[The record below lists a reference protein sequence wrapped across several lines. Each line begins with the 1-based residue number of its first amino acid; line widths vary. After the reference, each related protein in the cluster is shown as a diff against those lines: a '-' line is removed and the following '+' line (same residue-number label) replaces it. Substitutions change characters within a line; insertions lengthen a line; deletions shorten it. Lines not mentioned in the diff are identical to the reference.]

1 MTAKFKSIG
10 IDYSMGGMT
19 GSTMD
24 SHRLIQY
31 SEKFG
36 VDKQNK
42 LVEELFNNYF
52 CEEKFL
58 GDRAVL
64 LAAAQKCEI
73 TGAEEYLANESNGRS
88 EVMEQLEFANGV
100 SGVPFFRFSEGGQE
114 KATIRCVR
122 QLFVAPSFD

>member
-36 VDKQNK
+36 VDKQNE

-52 CEEKFL
+52 CQEKCCAKWQQRRHE
-58 GDRAVL
+58 RAVVAWL
-64 LAAAQKCEI
+64 RLPAGERAEILKRMRCEKV
-73 TGAEEYLANESNGRS
+73 GS
-88 EVMEQLEFANGV
+88 V
-100 SGVPFFRFSEGGQE
+100 
-114 KATIRCVR
+114 
-122 QLFVAPSFD
+122 